1 MVRRQ
6 AKQKRTGE
14 KPGGRAPKEPEPGP
28 HDKDQVNFTDE
39 ESRIMPVSGGG
50 FEQAY
55 NGQIG
60 VEGDSRLIVC
70 QPVSQQPNDQQE
82 LVPALDKLAQLPQE
96 LGQVK
101 TASADTGYYSEDNV
115 IACAKADVVP
125 YIACGRE
132 PHYPPLEERLAGAP
146 PAPENPDPVSA
157 LRHRLKTAE
166 GKAHYAKRKSTVEP
180 VFGIIKHVIGFR
192 QFMLGGL
199 KAVQGEWTLVCMAF
213 NLKRLHTLKGVK
225 KAAEVAASMFLSVLR
240 LAMRCLYPTI
250 RLSWPERKARA
261 V

>member
-1 MVRRQ
+1 
-6 AKQKRTGE
+6 
-14 KPGGRAPKEPEPGP
+14 
-28 HDKDQVNFTDE
+28 
-39 ESRIMPVSGGG
+39 MPVSGGG

-70 QPVSQQPNDQQE
+70 QHVSQQPNDKQE
-82 LVPALDKLAQLPQE
+82 LVPALDKLAQVPQE

-146 PAPENPDPVSA
+146 QAPENPDPVSA
-157 LRHRLKTAE
+157 PRHRLKTTE
-166 GKAHYAKRKSTVEP
+166 GRSEEHTSEL
-180 VFGIIKHVIGFR
+180 
-192 QFMLGGL
+192 QS
-199 KAVQGEWTLVCMAF
+199 QSNLVCR
-213 NLKRLHTLKGVK
+213 LLLEKKKR
-225 KAAEVAASMFLSVLR
+225 
-240 LAMRCLYPTI
+240 
-250 RLSWPERKARA
+250 
-261 V
+261 